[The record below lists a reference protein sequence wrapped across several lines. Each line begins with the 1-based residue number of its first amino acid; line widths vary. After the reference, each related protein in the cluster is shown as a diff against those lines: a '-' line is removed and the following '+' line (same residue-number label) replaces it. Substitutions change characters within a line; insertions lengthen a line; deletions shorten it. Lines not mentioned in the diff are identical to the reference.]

1 MPKTVGVAVSNAT
14 FHFDKLYT
22 YAVMP
27 DQQDAVRLG
36 SMVLVPFG
44 RGSRARMGV
53 VLACDEEPESSKL
66 KFLFDVAPASA
77 CLTPELLRL
86 VHFLKERTF
95 CTYYEAVKAVIPYGA
110 QYKPAVA
117 ADGVTPV
124 LQKQL
129 TRHTEN
135 SYKLAGTLPA
145 KPKPTAKQLAAVA
158 LLGGGER
165 TQTEL
170 EEKGISRAVLDN
182 LCAKGVLECS
192 KVNKSIDLYS
202 SIPLKNVP
210 IRLTAEQQ
218 AAYEALLPHLED
230 AAPHGALLYGVTGS
244 GKTLVFL
251 KLIERCLQLGKRALV
266 LVPEISLTPQ
276 MILRLKSRFGK
287 RVAVQHS
294 ALNHTER
301 LLQWQMIQDGG
312 ADIVVGTRS
321 AIFSPLENIG
331 LVIIDEEQEH
341 TYRSESAPRYSAHE
355 VARQRAAENGALLL
369 LASATPSTE
378 SYFAAQHGRTQLV
391 RLTQRYGGN
400 PLPHVEI
407 VDMRAELA
415 SGNPREISLALEDAI
430 RRNLDAGK
438 QTILLLN
445 RRGYQTIAQCEDCRE
460 VLKCQ
465 KCSVPMVYHKSAHKL
480 LCHYCGSQMDPPPQK
495 CPTCGGKLQYR
506 GFGTQKAEEEL
517 AKLFPEARILRMDQD
532 STAAKDAHEKL
543 LAKFARHE
551 YDIMVGTQMVA
562 KGLDFEDVTLVG
574 VLGIDSLL
582 FAQGFRAYET
592 VFSLVTQVVGRSGRA
607 KDPGFAI
614 IQTTDPNNPVLN
626 LAAAQD
632 YDAFF
637 EQEIAY
643 RKLGLYP
650 PFCGLCVV
658 GFAGPKEI
666 EVARAAARFAALL
679 GQQAAK
685 QPDLPLRVLGPTP
698 GNIEKINEAYRYKL
712 TVKCRNDRRFR
723 DLMRETLGL
732 YEQEKLPGKAT
743 VVVDLH
749 SDGDI

>member
-27 DQQDAVRLG
+27 DQQDTVKLG

-53 VLACDEEPESSKL
+53 VLACDAEPESAKL
-66 KFLFDVAPASA
+66 KYLFDVAPASA

-135 SYKLAGTLPA
+135 SYKLVGALQQ

-158 LLGGGER
+158 LLGGGPR
-165 TQTEL
+165 TLNEL
-170 EEKGISRAVLDN
+170 EDKGISRAVLDN

-202 SIPLKNVP
+202 SIPLKNEP
-210 IRLTAEQQ
+210 ICLTAEQQ
-218 AAYEALLPHLED
+218 AAYDALLPKLED
-230 AAPHGALLYGVTGS
+230 DAPHSALLYGVTGS

-251 KLIERCLQLGKRALV
+251 KLIAHCLEQGRKALV

-276 MILRLKSRFGK
+276 MILRLKSQFGR

-331 LVIIDEEQEH
+331 LIIIDEEQEH

-355 VARQRAAENGALLL
+355 MARQRAAENGALLL

-378 SYFAAQHGRTQLV
+378 SFYAAQHGRTQLV

-400 PLPHVEI
+400 PLTKVQI

-415 SGNPREISLALEDAI
+415 SGNPREISLAMEDAI

-445 RRGYQTIAQCEDCRE
+445 RRGYQTMAQCEDCRE

-465 KCSVPMVYHKSAHKL
+465 KCSVPMVYHKSAHKV
-480 LCHYCGSQMDPPPQK
+480 LCHYCGSQMEPPTV

-517 AKLFPEARILRMDQD
+517 AKLFPDARVLRMDQD

-543 LAKFARHE
+543 LAKFADHE

-582 FAQGFRAYET
+582 FAQGFRAYEN
-592 VFSLVTQVVGRSGRA
+592 VFSLITQVVGRSGRA

-614 IQTTDPNNPVLN
+614 IQTTDPDNPVLN

-650 PFCGLCVV
+650 PFCGLCVI
-658 GFAGPKEI
+658 GFAGAKEI
-666 EVARAAARFAALL
+666 ETARAAARFAALL

-698 GNIEKINEAYRYKL
+698 SSIEKINDTYRYKL
-712 TVKCRNDRRFR
+712 TIKCRNDRRFR
-723 DLMRETLGL
+723 DLVRSALEL
-732 YEQEKLPGKAT
+732 YEQEKLPSKAT
-743 VVVDLH
+743 VAVDLH

>member
-27 DQQDAVRLG
+27 DQQNAVKLG

-53 VLACDEEPESSKL
+53 VLSCDSEPESAKL
-66 KFLFDVAPASA
+66 KYLFDVAPASA

-135 SYKLAGTLPA
+135 SYRLVGGLPP

-158 LLGGGER
+158 LLGGGPR
-165 TQTEL
+165 TLNEL
-170 EEKGISRAVLDN
+170 EDKGISRAVLDN

-202 SIPLKNVP
+202 SIPLKNEP
-210 IRLTAEQQ
+210 ITLTQEQQ
-218 AAYEALLPHLED
+218 AAYDALLPKLED
-230 AAPHGALLYGVTGS
+230 DAPHSALLYGVTGS

-251 KLIERCLQLGKRALV
+251 KLIARCLEQGRRALV

-276 MILRLKSRFGK
+276 MILRLKSQFGR

-331 LVIIDEEQEH
+331 LIIIDEEQEH

-355 VARQRAAENGALLL
+355 VARQRAAESGALLL

-378 SYFAAQHGRTQLV
+378 SFYAAQHGRTQLV
-391 RLTQRYGGN
+391 RLTQRYGGH
-400 PLPHVEI
+400 PLPTVQI

-415 SGNPREISLALEDAI
+415 AGNPREISLSLEDAI

-445 RRGYQTIAQCEDCRE
+445 RRGYQTMAQCEDCRE
-460 VLKCQ
+460 VLKCT
-465 KCSVPMVYHKSAHKL
+465 KCSVPMVYHKAAHKV
-480 LCHYCGSQMDPPPQK
+480 LCHYCGSQMEPPTV
-495 CPTCGGKLQYR
+495 CPACGGKLQYR

-517 AKLFPEARILRMDQD
+517 AKLFPDARVLRMDQD

-543 LAKFARHE
+543 LARFANHE

-582 FAQGFRAYET
+582 FAQGFRAYEN
-592 VFSLVTQVVGRSGRA
+592 VFSLITQVVGRSGRA
-607 KDPGFAI
+607 RDPGFAI
-614 IQTTDPNNPVLN
+614 IQTTDPDNPVLN

-650 PFCGLCVV
+650 PFCGLCVI
-658 GFAGPKEI
+658 GFAGAKEI

-698 GNIEKINEAYRYKL
+698 GSIEKINDTYRYKL
-712 TVKCRNDRRFR
+712 TIKCRNDRRFR
-723 DLMRETLGL
+723 DLVRSTLER
-732 YEQEKLPGKAT
+732 YEQEKLPSKAT
-743 VVVDLH
+743 VAVDLH